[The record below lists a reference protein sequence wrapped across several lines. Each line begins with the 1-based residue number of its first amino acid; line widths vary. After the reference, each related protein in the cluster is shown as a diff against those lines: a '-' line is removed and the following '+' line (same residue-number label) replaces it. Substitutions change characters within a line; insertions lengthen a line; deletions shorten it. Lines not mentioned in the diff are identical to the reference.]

1 VRRFDALLVITYA
14 ALVAWAVTPAHVAAD
29 TTAYKCV
36 AANGAVTYQGTPCAR
51 GQRQETIQLTDDAGI
66 APPPAPPSSV
76 ADTAPHVAAVP
87 PPSTPQRPTAPL
99 PQLYRCTR
107 ATDGKPYTS
116 SNGNPPPYYAPLAMT
131 GIVPTPIG
139 QNYGGRVSPN
149 AAMIASHYTQVQDQ
163 CQAMTPED
171 TCNTLRDEYDENEK
185 KLSRAFKSDQP
196 PLLRRESELLAQ
208 LQQC

>member
-1 VRRFDALLVITYA
+1 VRRLDALLLIAYA
-14 ALVAWAVTPAHVAAD
+14 VLVASAVTPVRAVAD

-36 AANGAVTYQGTPCAR
+36 AANGAVTYQGTPCAH
-51 GQRQETIQLTDDAGI
+51 GQRQETIQLTDDAG
-66 APPPAPPSSV
+66 AVSSPAPSSSV
-76 ADTAPHVAAVP
+76 ADTTPPVAIAPAAP
-87 PPSTPQRPTAPL
+87 APKPPSAPL

-107 ATDGKPYTS
+107 ATDGKPYIS
-116 SNGNPPPYYAPLAMT
+116 SNGNPQPYYAPLAMT

-163 CQAMTPED
+163 CQAMTPGD

-196 PLLRRESELLAQ
+196 PLLQRESELLAQ
-208 LQQC
+208 LQRC

>member
-1 VRRFDALLVITYA
+1 MRRFDALLLIA
-14 ALVAWAVTPAHVAAD
+14 HALLFAWAVAPARAAAD

-36 AANGAVTYQGTPCAR
+36 AANGAVTYQGTPCAH
-51 GQRQETIQLTDDAGI
+51 GQRQQTIQLTDDTAGT
-66 APPPAPPSSV
+66 PSPAPSSSV
-76 ADTAPHVAAVP
+76 ADTAPHADTVP
-87 PPSTPQRPTAPL
+87 PSPPIKPPSAPL

-107 ATDGKPYTS
+107 ATDGKPYIS
-116 SNGNPPPYYAPLAMT
+116 NNGNPQPYYAPLAMT

-163 CQAMTPED
+163 CQAMAPQD

-196 PLLRRESELLAQ
+196 PLLQRESELLAQ